1 LSGGK
6 IVQAD
11 VDGVGVAVGTAVG
24 IGVAGG
30 FVGVAV
36 AGGSGVGVRVA
47 VGSGVGVRV
56 AVGTRVGVRVAVGVG
71 VAFLRGAASA
81 VRTPQTPRVW
91 PAKTRAPMRTALRNR
106 IRKFRCNFG
115 TSTSVREVAE

>member
-1 LSGGK
+1 MFHGLSDGK

-11 VDGVGVAVGTAVG
+11 VDGVGVAVGTTVG
-24 IGVAGG
+24 VGVAGG
-30 FVGVAV
+30 FVGVA
-36 AGGSGVGVRVA
+36 VA

-81 VRTPQTPRVW
+81 VRTLQTPRVW
-91 PAKTRAPMRTALRNR
+91 PAKTRAPMNTALRNR

-115 TSTSVREVAE
+115 TSTSVPEVAE